1 MMNVLLAQDQA
12 QAQVGS
18 DRSPVVEVLTHFA
31 IPAVLVSALFIAVLI
46 FLVPREVRTVFKR
59 ELRSYFLSPVAYV
72 CIVVFLVASNGLAFL
87 FGGLLD
93 SGEASLTRPYFTFIP
108 WCFVFIMPAVGMRL
122 WSDEQRTGTME
133 LLLTMPIT
141 PWHAIL
147 GKYLAAGV
155 VLFGMLVL
163 SFPIV
168 LAVNYLGA
176 PDNGVILSAFVAS
189 FLLGM
194 CFLSVASFVSA
205 MTQSQIVALL
215 ISISICLLLFLSG
228 WAPVSS
234 LSANL
239 EGAWSVFR
247 PLLKALSLLSVT
259 PHFEA
264 LSKGVLSTG
273 SMVFFVTFI
282 AFSLFLTSMV
292 IRLKRS

>member
-1 MMNVLLAQDQA
+1 MMNVLLAQET
-12 QAQVGS
+12 S
-18 DRSPVVEVLTHFA
+18 DRSPVAEVLIHFA
-31 IPAVLVSALFIAVLI
+31 IPTVLVSALFIAALI
-46 FLVPREVRTVFKR
+46 FLVPREVRSVFKR
-59 ELRSYFLSPVAYV
+59 ELKSYFLSPVAYV

-133 LLLTMPIT
+133 LLLTMPLV

-168 LAVNYLGA
+168 MAVNYLGA
-176 PDNGVILSAFVAS
+176 PDNGVILAAFVAS
-189 FLLGM
+189 FLVGM

-215 ISISICLLLFLSG
+215 VSISICLLLFLGG
-228 WAPVSS
+228 WPRVVG
-234 LSANL
+234 LLPNL
-239 EGAWSVFR
+239 DGWLVIFW
-247 PLLKALSLLSVT
+247 PFLKALSLLSVT
-259 PHFEA
+259 PHFDE

-273 SMVFFVTFI
+273 SIMFFVSFI
-282 AFSLFLTSMV
+282 AFCLFLTSVV

>member
-1 MMNVLLAQDQA
+1 MMNVLLAQETA
-12 QAQVGS
+12 
-18 DRSPVVEVLTHFA
+18 DRSPVVEVLIHFA
-31 IPAVLVSALFIAVLI
+31 IPTVVVSALFIIALI

-59 ELRSYFLSPVAYV
+59 ELKSYFLSPVAYV

-93 SGEASLTRPYFTFIP
+93 SGEASLTRSYFTFIP

-133 LLLTMPIT
+133 LLLTMPIV

-168 LAVNYLGA
+168 MAVNYLGA

-189 FLLGM
+189 FLVGM
-194 CFLSVASFVSA
+194 SFLSVASFVSA

-215 ISISICLLLFLSG
+215 VSISICLLLFLGG
-228 WAPVSS
+228 WPRVAGLLP
-234 LSANL
+234 NL
-239 EGAWSVFR
+239 DGALVVFWL
-247 PLLKALSLLSVT
+247 PLKAMSLLSVT
-259 PHFEA
+259 PHFDE
-264 LSKGVLSTG
+264 LSKGVLSTS
-273 SMVFFVTFI
+273 SMIFFVSFI
-282 AFSLFLTSMV
+282 AFCLFLTSVV